1 MARSL
6 FTQSEL
12 ALVVAQ
18 FCSAPEITATYS
30 ACACYGHWSKMSN
43 VRDILP
49 VLWNIDHVGEIV
61 LCYMKSCY
69 DSGHSESDEE
79 SLYGDDLK
87 EVEEAKDQHVATCIS
102 LYMRYEFLMDR
113 LMLGQ
118 SNDAS
123 PHLCYDDLTFPLT
136 IWAENEMRSSSARD
150 SFFVIV
156 F

>member
-1 MARSL
+1 MAERNSFWGGAFVNLSIINHCLLSICFLSHTIGVCKLMARSS

-12 ALVVAQ
+12 ALMVAQ

-30 ACACYGHWSKMSN
+30 ACACYDHWFKMSN

-102 LYMRYEFLMDR
+102 LYMRY
-113 LMLGQ
+113 
-118 SNDAS
+118 
-123 PHLCYDDLTFPLT
+123 YK
-136 IWAENEMRSSSARD
+136 
-150 SFFVIV
+150 
-156 F
+156 